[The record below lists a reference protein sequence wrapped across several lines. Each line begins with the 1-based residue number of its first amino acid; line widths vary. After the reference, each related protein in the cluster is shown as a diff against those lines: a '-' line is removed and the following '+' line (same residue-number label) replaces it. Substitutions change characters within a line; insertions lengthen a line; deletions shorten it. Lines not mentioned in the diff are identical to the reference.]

1 MQRLSTINEIK
12 ASFKES
18 QKDLDL
24 KNKALSMKMQE
35 LSEKYL
41 FNNLG

>member
-1 MQRLSTINEIK
+1 MQRLSTINEVK

-24 KNKALSMKMQE
+24 KNKAMAMKMEE
-35 LSEKYL
+35 LAEKYV
-41 FNNLG
+41 FRN